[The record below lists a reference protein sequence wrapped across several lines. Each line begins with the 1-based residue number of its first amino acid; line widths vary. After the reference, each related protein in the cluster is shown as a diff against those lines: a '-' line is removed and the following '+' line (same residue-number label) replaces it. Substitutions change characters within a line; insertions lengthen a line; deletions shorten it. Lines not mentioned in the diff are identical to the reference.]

1 LIKDKGLFKKRK
13 RKHNRN
19 KKKKDKH
26 EKRSLLK
33 KIINKNFKKLECSKC
48 GESDVK
54 CLCFHYRKGKAD
66 ISSKKLYEIINIK
79 KFKKELLKCIIL
91 CANCHLKEYSK
102 FIKRSVK
109 KNKQIKQRV
118 KDKEKKKE
126 FIFNYKKKS
135 GCKICDTRD
144 PICLTFHHV
153 DPNNKVENMNRLLN
167 SSWVV
172 IKEEIAKCMILC
184 ANCHIKLHN
193 GLF

>member
-66 ISSKKLYEIINIK
+66 
-79 KFKKELLKCIIL
+79 IL